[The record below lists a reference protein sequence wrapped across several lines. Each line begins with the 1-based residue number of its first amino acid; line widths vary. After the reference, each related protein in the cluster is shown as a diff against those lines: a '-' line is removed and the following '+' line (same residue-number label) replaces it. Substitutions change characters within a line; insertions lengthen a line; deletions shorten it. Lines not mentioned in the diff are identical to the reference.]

1 MNKTILK
8 LPLAAAT
15 GAQYLY
21 VGFSRRNKIPR
32 RSAYNIGESNQVL
45 ASGSGSKVNQF
56 VYLPTSV
63 NTQHFIQMHAR
74 VFE

>member
-56 VYLPTSV
+56 VHVPTSFDM
-63 NTQHFIQMHAR
+63 QHFIQIHSR
-74 VFE
+74 VSE